1 MADDEKILQN
11 ALQTVFKSAKIPAE
25 LYEKR
30 THELKIDE
38 NEVVKVNMTLKRGL
52 VLDIDDDSH
61 FRTFLKYLIP
71 INVNDIVLTVNDKV
85 AAKPDFKLHDM
96 FKERGSKTFVF
107 TYVRMRCATDDRVR
121 VTLQQATDYGS
132 RYCSR
137 QSRTLSAA
145 MAMATTSSCSST
157 FNASPWAS
165 SCSPSKDPSKVMV
178 MDVAAKTIGAMCMQ
192 PGDCILQINGARQG
206 SDAARTL
213 ETIATEIEQKGFARI
228 TVERPMSEV
237 ARATALFTIQAR
249 VVARVVVVVVG
260 ELCCATRG
268 TVCLSVSLN
277 SLYSPASSWLDYFG
291 FSISANTE
299 NRDLP
304 IPADCAAYVKDAL
317 KLLKG
322 GEPKSIMKSR
332 SSGSDEAHVG
342 FHERIHAESVIP
354 SDIEDERLV
363 KTPNRVPGVT
373 VQPISLPAPP
383 SESEKAPSA
392 VKPPSVHA
400 PPVPPPPPTTPPPA
414 KEPKK
419 SKVSKKT
426 GTGTDSKNSKG
437 RKRPSAE
444 PIGEK
449 KGSGKKT
456 PASGAPSGK
465 DGGASKSKTKKKV
478 EGSRR
483 SLSGSSRRSTKRV
496 ANQEVGSRTPQ
507 QHGDRRR
514 HGGHRYVSYDD
525 TLLVTSKSTTNLASI
540 CDKN

>member
-1 MADDEKILQN
+1 
-11 ALQTVFKSAKIPAE
+11 
-25 LYEKR
+25 
-30 THELKIDE
+30 
-38 NEVVKVNMTLKRGL
+38 MTLKRGL

-107 TYVRMRCATDDRVR
+107 TYVRMRCATDDR
-121 VTLQQATDYGS
+121 
-132 RYCSR
+132 
-137 QSRTLSAA
+137 
-145 MAMATTSSCSST
+145 
-157 FNASPWAS
+157 
-165 SCSPSKDPSKVMV
+165 VMV

-268 TVCLSVSLN
+268 T
-277 SLYSPASSWLDYFG
+277 
-291 FSISANTE
+291 TE

-496 ANQEVGSRTPQ
+496 ASRNKNSTNNNASNNTKKSEAAHHNNTATGGDTEVPAPLCEL
-507 QHGDRRR
+507 RR
-514 HGGHRYVSYDD
+514 HAARDV
-525 TLLVTSKSTTNLASI
+525 
-540 CDKN
+540 